1 MMFPKPPKKKKG
13 ILNGLKNKVWKNFS
27 IYIRLRDASDG
38 SGVCF
43 CISCSK
49 PHHWKD
55 MDAGHYIPREWT
67 KIWLHEMNVNA
78 QCRHCNFFQ
87 KGNIQGYRLGILRKW
102 GKNTDLILESQK
114 GKKKIHSWELE
125 ALNEVFLK
133 RISQLKKEKGL

>member
-1 MMFPKPPKKKKG
+1 MMLPKPIKKKKG

-27 IYIRLRDASDG
+27 IYIRLRDAADG

-49 PHHWKD
+49 PHHWTD
-55 MDAGHYIPREWT
+55 IDAGHYIPREWT

-78 QCRHCNFFQ
+78 QCRSCNFFQ
-87 KGNIQGYRLGILRKW
+87 KGNIQGYRLGLLKKW

-114 GKKKIHSWELE
+114 GKKKLHSWELE
-125 ALNEVFLK
+125 ELNEVYLK